1 MARGLAWRLAGKLMV
16 GGGALLFIASLFLP
30 YIDNGVR
37 SASAWELTTRSPV
50 ILTVVAGLAL
60 ALAAI
65 SIFLEAPGLAMGTAG
80 LSLYAFGQYFPIGAR
95 SYDAYGAGLWL
106 GTASA
111 IVMSVGSLLTL
122 IGYRIEAAS
131 PEELVGDPGDPAEVR
146 DAAQEPGGREI
157 ADRPERGIYGGAG

>member
-1 MARGLAWRLAGKLMV
+1 MV

-50 ILTVVAGLAL
+50 ILTLVAALVLVLAI
-60 ALAAI
+60 I
-65 SIFLEAPGLAMGTAG
+65 SVFVEAPGLAMGTAG

-106 GTASA
+106 GTASTL
-111 IVMSVGSLLTL
+111 VMSVGSLLTL
-122 IGYRIEAAS
+122 IGYRMEADS
-131 PEELVGDPGDPAEVR
+131 PLELAGEP
-146 DAAQEPGGREI
+146 DAAPDSHRGR
-157 ADRPERGIYGGAG
+157 RRAGRR